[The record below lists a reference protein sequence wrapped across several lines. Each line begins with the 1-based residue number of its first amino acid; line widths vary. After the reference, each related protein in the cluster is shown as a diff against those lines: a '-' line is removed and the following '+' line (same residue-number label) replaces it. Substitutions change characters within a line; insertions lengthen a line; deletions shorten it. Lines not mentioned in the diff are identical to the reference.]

1 MDYIYILVDCDG
13 DSWNPVVRD
22 IGHYR
27 TEEAAVNDIPGLDSL
42 RDYEREPINAYSN
55 PDRTTVR
62 HFGYFKVDRVR
73 LLG

>member
-13 DSWNPVVRD
+13 DSWNPRVRD

-27 TEEAAVNDIPGLDSL
+27 TEEAAVNAIPRLDWL
-42 RDYEREPINAYSN
+42 RDYEIEPFNLAPESN
-55 PDRTTVR
+55 RITVR
-62 HFGYFKVDRVR
+62 EFGYFRVDRVG